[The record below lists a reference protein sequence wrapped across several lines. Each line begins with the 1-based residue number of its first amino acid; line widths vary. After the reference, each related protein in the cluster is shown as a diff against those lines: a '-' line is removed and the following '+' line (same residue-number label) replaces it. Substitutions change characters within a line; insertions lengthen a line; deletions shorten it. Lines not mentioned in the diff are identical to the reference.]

1 MPTIKDT
8 AKQWKRNV
16 CNEEEPEGRRTGNA
30 MKRKENRTR
39 TPRKVECLV
48 STSEYTMNGIQDV
61 YESNRPSHS

>member
-16 CNEEEPEGRRTGNA
+16 CNEEEPKGRRTE
-30 MKRKENRTR
+30 KENRTR
-39 TPRKVECLV
+39 TLRKVECLV
-48 STSEYTMNGIQDV
+48 STSEYTMNRIQDV